1 MASAGNHL
9 YKQGIINML
18 SGNIDITGTFTAALI
33 NGTYAQQADVG
44 DSLNTSSFYDT
55 TMGTNDG
62 GTGGTQIGNQVD
74 LTVVTAS
81 DGLGIGVAFD
91 AADTVFT
98 SVGGSGEVV
107 KGIVVFQSGTQGST
121 DYLLSYWDNDG
132 SAISITTNGGDITV
146 QWSAGGLFMI
156 SGGTS

>member
-1 MASAGNHL
+1 MAGVGNHL

-18 SGNIDITGTFTAALI
+18 SGNIDITGTFTAGLV
-33 NGTYAQQADVG
+33 NGTYAQAG
-44 DSLNTSSFYDT
+44 TTGASLNTSSFYDT
-55 TMGTNDG
+55 TIGTNAG

-98 SVGGSGEVV
+98 SV
-107 KGIVVFQSGTQGST
+107 
-121 DYLLSYWDNDG
+121 WRR
-132 SAISITTNGGDITV
+132 
-146 QWSAGGLFMI
+146 W
-156 SGGTS
+156 